1 LSEINC
7 SPGVRVLRN
16 QLKPHSGDFSDGAS
30 ASTTSPKKRGRAPRS
45 YFCLYFLN
53 SFFCRISNWKITL
66 YFFGCFYFRIFSSI
80 GRGTKNGNYRQWGGQ
95 IKKGRKDWKGIV

>member
-1 LSEINC
+1 MSEINC

-53 SFFCRISNWKITL
+53 SFFVESAIEKLLSTSSDVFTSESSPALDVGQKTGITDNEEDKLKKDEKIEKVL
-66 YFFGCFYFRIFSSI
+66 
-80 GRGTKNGNYRQWGGQ
+80 
-95 IKKGRKDWKGIV
+95 